1 MPLRRFILDA
11 AASLEALYP
20 PHEARSLVLRLC
32 EELLGWP
39 THLYVTEPEREI
51 PADRLAE
58 LQSALARLQAGEPLQ
73 YVTGVQEFYGR
84 RFRVTPDV
92 LIPRQETE
100 MLVEHAI
107 ASLRG
112 GARILDLCTGSG
124 CIAWTLA
131 LELPGAQVTG
141 VDISGE
147 ALAVARKQFGAAPPT
162 FGGGFVDGKPEI
174 AAPPIFVR
182 ADVLAP
188 PMTFP
193 GAPFDL
199 ITANPPYIRESERA
213 EMHRN
218 VLEHEPALA
227 LFVPDDDPLLFY
239 RAVASWALRF
249 LKDGGPGLVE
259 INEALGEETAEVFR
273 GAGLKNVAV
282 FPDLSGRDRFVKF
295 SK

>member
-1 MPLRRFILDA
+1 M
-11 AASLEALYP
+11 
-20 PHEARSLVLRLC
+20 
-32 EELLGWP
+32 
-39 THLYVTEPEREI
+39 
-51 PADRLAE
+51 
-58 LQSALARLQAGEPLQ
+58 
-73 YVTGVQEFYGR
+73 
-84 RFRVTPDV
+84 
-92 LIPRQETE
+92 
-100 MLVEHAI
+100 
-107 ASLRG
+107 
-112 GARILDLCTGSG
+112 DLCTGSG

-131 LELPGAQVTG
+131 LEVPGARVAG
-141 VDISGE
+141 VDISDS
-147 ALAVARKQFGAAPPT
+147 ALEVARGQFRAAPST
-162 FGGGFVDGKPEI
+162 FGGGFVDGK
-174 AAPPIFVR
+174 AVPPCFVK

-188 PMTFP
+188 PATFP

-239 RAVASWALRF
+239 RAVAIWALRF
-249 LKDGGPGLVE
+249 LKDGGLGLVE

-273 GAGLKNVAV
+273 SAELKNVAV